1 MKLGYL
7 IHGLPGHPL
16 HPPLAH
22 ATIGI
27 YTLATIG
34 AVSDVLG
41 ITDHVGAQAWWFA
54 LLAGLITTVPTAL
67 AGLADWLQITRGT
80 PLWRTATKHMIAMV
94 TATVFFALA
103 ALLGHDAFM
112 SGNLGA
118 GDLILT
124 LIGFGLLTVGGWLGG
139 AVVYTF
145 GMRVLPAK
153 EKAEGS

>member
-1 MKLGYL
+1 MKPGYL

-27 YTLATIG
+27 YMLATIG
-34 AVSDVLG
+34 ALTDVLG
-41 ITDHVGAQAWWFA
+41 ITDHVGAQTWWFA

-67 AGLADWLQITRGT
+67 AGLADWLTITRGT
-80 PLWRTATKHMIAMV
+80 PLWRTATKHLIAMV
-94 TATVFFALA
+94 SATVFFGLS

-112 SGNLGA
+112 SANLGA
-118 GDLILT
+118 SDLILT
-124 LIGFGLLTVGGWLGG
+124 LVGFGLLTLGGWLGG
-139 AVVYTF
+139 ALVYTL

-153 EKAEGS
+153 RAEDS

>member
-1 MKLGYL
+1 MKPRDL
-7 IHGLPGHPL
+7 IYGLPGHPL

-41 ITDHVGAQAWWFA
+41 ITNHVGAQAWWFA

-67 AGLADWLQITRGT
+67 AGLAEWLRITWRT
-80 PLWRTATKHMIAMV
+80 PLWIAATKHLIAMV
-94 TATVFFALA
+94 SATVFFALA
-103 ALLGHDAFM
+103 VLLGHDAFM
-112 SGNLGA
+112 SGSLGA

-124 LIGFGLLTVGGWLGG
+124 LIGFGLMTVGGWLGG
-139 AVVYTF
+139 ALVFTF